1 MSLKCLFFVQVII
14 MSELTNNMIQTQN
27 VTNHS
32 QLPHSIISAANS
44 GIPSASSL
52 THSQVMNQSG
62 IMVETLP
69 APGAANIIH
78 TVPVQ
83 NSSPVKA
90 HQGSPNTSDYVEVL
104 PKSRLAD
111 LVKEIDTNLHLEDD
125 VEEFLMKYVDEFI
138 DRVINGACLIAKH
151 RQDNTIE
158 VKDVQQFLIRNYD
171 IWIPGFGT
179 DELKPYKRSATMES
193 HKQRLALIRR
203 ALKKY

>member
-1 MSLKCLFFVQVII
+1 
-14 MSELTNNMIQTQN
+14 MSELPNNIIQPQN
-27 VTNHS
+27 IVTNQP
-32 QLPHSIISAANS
+32 QLPHTIMSAVNVNS
-44 GIPSASSL
+44 GMPAAASLS
-52 THSQVMNQSG
+52 HSQVINQPG
-62 IMVETLP
+62 IVVES
-69 APGAANIIH
+69 
-78 TVPVQ
+78 VPVVGGTSMLHTIQ
-83 NSSPVKA
+83 NSNPIKV
-90 HQGSPNTSDYVEVL
+90 HQGSPSTSEYVEVL

-111 LVKEIDTNLHLEDD
+111 LVREIDTNLNLEDD
-125 VEEFLMKYVDEFI
+125 VEEYLMKYVDEFI

-158 VKDVQQFLIRNYD
+158 VKDMQQFLIRNYD

>member
-1 MSLKCLFFVQVII
+1 
-14 MSELTNNMIQTQN
+14 MSELTNNIIQPQN
-27 VTNHS
+27 ITNHS
-32 QLPHSIISAANS
+32 QLPHTLMSAVSS
-44 GIPSASSL
+44 GMSATTSL
-52 THSQVMNQSG
+52 PHPQVINQTG
-62 IMVETLP
+62 LVMENVPIQ
-69 APGAANIIH
+69 GAANIIH

-83 NSSPVKA
+83 NSSPVKG
-90 HQGSPNTSDYVEVL
+90 HQGSPNTTDYVDVL
-104 PKSRLAD
+104 SKSRLAD
-111 LVKEIDTNLHLEDD
+111 LVREIDTNLHLEDD

>member
-1 MSLKCLFFVQVII
+1 MSD
-14 MSELTNNMIQTQN
+14 LTNNIMQPQN
-27 VTNHS
+27 IVTNQS
-32 QLPHSIISAANS
+32 QLPHTIMSAVNS
-44 GIPSASSL
+44 GIPAAASL
-52 THSQVMNQSG
+52 THAQVMNQPG
-62 IMVETLP
+62 MVLETVP
-69 APGAANIIH
+69 IAGAANIIH

-83 NSSPVKA
+83 NSSPNIKP
-90 HQGSPNTSDYVEVL
+90 HQGSPSTSDYVEVL

-111 LVKEIDTNLHLEDD
+111 LVREIDTNLHLEDD
-125 VEEFLMKYVDEFI
+125 VEEYLMKYVDEFI

-151 RQDNTIE
+151 RQDSTIE

-171 IWIPGFGT
+171 MWIPGFGT